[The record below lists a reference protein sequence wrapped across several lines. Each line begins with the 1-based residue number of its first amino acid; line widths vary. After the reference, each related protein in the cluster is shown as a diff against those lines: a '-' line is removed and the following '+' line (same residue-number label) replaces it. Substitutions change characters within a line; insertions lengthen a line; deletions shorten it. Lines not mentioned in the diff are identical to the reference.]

1 MSKPRFFSVL
11 TVLLLVLSVYIFP
24 LPAAGAET
32 ESAAPEPPPSDIIP
46 TNGVEGWPKSMNM
59 SADYVCLMDKDTGV
73 ILLEKGMDTPTPPA
87 SLTKVMTT
95 LLAIEKGDPE
105 AYVTMTGTGVEYA
118 VSGSANLFTQ
128 VGETFQLKDMLYGVM
143 LKSANDMATQVGEY
157 IGGGD
162 LSVFVSMMNERA
174 KELGC
179 TGTTF
184 VNACG
189 MPAEGHKST
198 AHDMALIMRE
208 ALKSKRFRKIIKTK
222 KYVIPA
228 TEFTEQRTVENHQPF
243 LMDPDWK
250 YKGTIGGKSGYTDLA
265 RNCLITCVKRDGRT
279 LIAVVMHDIDIIH
292 ERTSTKQILD
302 FGFSNFENAAAP
314 VPEDELLS
322 GGTLTVPQGTDP
334 ASLETEETEE
344 TDADGKELLVTRYYL
359 GGRYVGEAVRDK
371 AVVEKKA
378 EEARKAEEA
387 EREEEARKAEEAKK
401 AAEAAAK
408 ESAEAAASS
417 PAAVSDAA
425 GEMDA
430 GNAGKTAGAGKT
442 RFLGRTMSR
451 SSVLFITGLA
461 ISVLFGLILIIL
473 SILFSGKRR
482 KE

>member
-1 MSKPRFFSVL
+1 MSRVRFFSAL
-11 TVLLLVLSVYIFP
+11 TVLFLVLSLYAACI
-24 LPAAGAET
+24 PAAAGET
-32 ESAAPEPPPSDIIP
+32 ESTAPEPAPAEIMP
-46 TNGVEGWPKSMNM
+46 TNGAEGWPKSMDV
-59 SADYVCLMDKDTGV
+59 SADYICLMDRETGV

-118 VSGSANLFTQ
+118 VSGSANLYTQ

-189 MPAEGHKST
+189 MPAEGHLST
-198 AHDMALIMRE
+198 AHDMAVIMRE

-228 TEFTEQRTVENHQPF
+228 TEFTAQRTVENHQPF
-243 LMDPDWK
+243 LMDPNWK

-265 RNCLITCVKRDGRT
+265 RNCLITCVRREGRT

-302 FGFSNFENAAAP
+302 FGFSHFENAAAP
-314 VPEDELLS
+314 VPQDELLS
-322 GGTLTVPQGTDP
+322 GGTLTIPKGTDP
-334 ASLETEETEE
+334 SSLETEETEE
-344 TDADGKELLVTRYYL
+344 TDADGKAVLVTRYYL

-387 EREEEARKAEEAKK
+387 KK
-401 AAEAAAK
+401 AAEAAAR
-408 ESAEAAASS
+408 ESAEASS
-417 PAAVSDAA
+417 SAAAVSDAVRDADSGNPAAA
-425 GEMDA
+425 GGE
-430 GNAGKTAGAGKT
+430 GKT
-442 RFLGRTMSR
+442 RFMGRTMSR

-461 ISVLFGLILIIL
+461 ILVLVGLILIIL
-473 SILFSGKRR
+473 SILLTGRRR